1 MKILTVLNLNSA
13 CRFRLKNL
21 SSFLDSSYF
30 DDFFL
35 DIIAN
40 AGFTTWCDTVF
51 IPAPNKAW
59 VAAEE

>member
-13 CRFRLKNL
+13 CRCHLKSL
-21 SSFLDSSYF
+21 SSFFDFSYF
-30 DDFFL
+30 NDIFL

-40 AGFTTWCDTVF
+40 AGFTTWCDTIFV
-51 IPAPNKAW
+51 PAPNKAW